1 MKKTKALL
9 TSILPGIFLIG
20 YNIGTG
26 SLTAMSKAGA
36 NFGCDLL
43 WAVLLSCLIT
53 WYLINFF
60 SRFTMASGLTAME
73 GFRKHIHPAY
83 AWVLWSGLAVII
95 LSALMAMIG
104 LLTDVVFVWFK
115 DVWSIDADRRV
126 IGVVLVLFV
135 YGLIL
140 MGNTKR
146 FETMLSIMVA
156 LMGVAFIGSAIRF
169 FPGVE
174 TVLKGFIPKLPA
186 VAEGSDNGSLVI
198 LAGMV
203 GTTVSV
209 FAFLIRSGQVK
220 DHGWTMKDW
229 RLQKRDAAVSASM
242 MFVLSAAVMITA
254 TATLHA
260 EGLKMNHI
268 KEMIPM
274 LQPIFG
280 PAALLVFV
288 IGILSAGISSHL
300 PNMMV
305 IPWLTDDLQGCPRN
319 IRTRRKRIVLGGL
332 TVVSMLGVFMAR
344 PVFLL
349 LLSQAG
355 ISLVMPMALLGLMFL
370 SSRREILGNHRPNAA
385 EWVALALIACFSL
398 FMSSQALQGLVEDL
412 RKSPSKTVTPI
423 VYQQPAAPAEQ
434 WAAKELSEF
443 LQTLYPENSFPVTQ
457 SPAPESGDYILL
469 SSRPAGDILEMH
481 IRPEEIDEPGEFVVK
496 HIQADDREIGI
507 ICGSSP
513 AAVRDGVYSLLEQKL
528 GFGFY
533 LYRNASEAAVSGDF
547 NFEKWALH
555 AKPLVTERV
564 IFNWYNFIS
573 GVTAWNLEDYKH
585 WIRQAARMRHT
596 DVMLHVYGWAPF
608 TEFSHNGVTKEV
620 EYLQNTRLGRHWMIE
635 HTDDVRKLIGGE
647 VFKKEGPVFGADV
660 SKVGFGGIT
669 EENRVAQAKAMLN
682 EVIDYAVNTA
692 GMGFNWAFDID
703 TSYGNPQNIIE
714 SLPEA
719 ARFPVGDLWL
729 ARPDTEAGYQFF
741 RSMIKTTL
749 DDFPAITKITLWSR
763 NSRSDSFGGLTTG
776 MTRDDL
782 PPDWKPLYDN
792 APPEAQTPYSAGH
805 IYHAKVAEAFRRALD
820 ELEHS
825 HVKLGFGSWWREKIE
840 GDMASDNFAPAN
852 WFMPRELT
860 CYPLDYYMAFGQHKN
875 FRRELAKIA
884 AKRKLVL
891 LEWAHHDDGGYLGR
905 PYTPPANFADKLEEI
920 GASGYGIIHWMTRPL
935 DIFFKNV
942 QNQIWSNTLNQE
954 MKAAADQ
961 MALDFFGE
969 SQGALMAEYL
979 DQWMTTAPRFG
990 RETGDALGGESSTG
1004 RNSHVEDFE
1013 ERAAGCDRRIALLDR
1028 VDTKKLSP
1036 RALEAW
1042 NYFRGHEEWIKL
1054 FHLAQKDWNRG
1065 LQEDTIRKYAEKTSH
1080 DGGMTRG
1087 EKGILIQHNL
1097 KWLKPDQ
1104 KETESEE

>member
-1 MKKTKALL
+1 MKKLKTLFA
-9 TSILPGIFLIG
+9 SILPGIFLIG

-60 SRFTMASGLTAME
+60 SRFTMASGMTAME

-83 AWVLWSGLAVII
+83 AWVLWSGLSVII

-104 LLTDVVFVWFK
+104 LLTDVVLVWFK
-115 DVWSIDADRRV
+115 ELWAIDADRRV
-126 IGVVLVLFV
+126 VGIVLALFV

-146 FETMLSIMVA
+146 FEAMLSIMVA
-156 LMGVAFIGSAIRF
+156 LMGVAFIGAAIWF
-169 FPGVE
+169 FPGFE
-174 TVLKGFIPKLPA
+174 TVFKGFIPKLPA
-186 VAEGSDNGSLVI
+186 VAEGSDNGSMII

-229 RLQKRDAAVSASM
+229 RLQKRDALVSASM

-254 TATLHA
+254 TATLNA

-274 LQPIFG
+274 LKPVFG
-280 PAALLVFV
+280 PSALFIFV
-288 IGILSAGISSHL
+288 VGIMAAGISSHL

-305 IPWLTDDLQGCPRN
+305 IPWLTDDLQGSPRN
-319 IRTRRKRIVLGGL
+319 VRTRQKRFVLGGL
-332 TVVSMLGVFMAR
+332 TLISILGVFMAR

-355 ISLVMPMALLGLMFL
+355 ISLVMPMALLGLMYL
-370 SSRREILGNHRPNAA
+370 SSRKEIVGDYRPKLA
-385 EWVALALIACFSL
+385 EWCLLSFIACFSL
-398 FMSSQALQGLVEDL
+398 FMSAQALQGLVEDL
-412 RKSPSKTVTPI
+412 RKSPLKTATPI
-423 VYQQPAAPAEQ
+423 VRSESAEPSEQ
-434 WAAKELSEF
+434 WAATELANF
-443 LQTLYPENSFPVTQ
+443 LQELYPNDRFPVVKTA
-457 SPAPESGDYILL
+457 PAHGDYILL
-469 SSRPAGDILEMH
+469 SGPSDSGVLKANIQ
-481 IRPEEIDEPGEFVVK
+481 PEEIDEPGEFVVK
-496 HIQADDREIGI
+496 SIRTDEREIGI
-507 ICGSSP
+507 ICGNTP
-513 AAVRDGVYSLLEQKL
+513 RAVLDGVYSLLEQKL

-533 LYRNASEAAVSGDF
+533 LYRNASERAEKGAFSFDKWDLAAAPDYS
-547 NFEKWALH
+547 
-555 AKPLVTERV
+555 ERI

-620 EYLQNTRLGRHWMIE
+620 EYLQNTAVGRHWMVE
-635 HTDDVRKLIGGE
+635 HTPDVRKLIGGE
-647 VFKKEGPVFGADV
+647 VFADEGPVFGADV
-660 SKVGFGGIT
+660 SKVGYGGIT
-669 EENRVAQAKAMLN
+669 EENRVEKAKAMLR
-682 EVIDYAVNTA
+682 EVFDYAVNTV
-692 GMGFNWAFDID
+692 GLEFNWAFDID
-703 TSYGNPQNIIE
+703 TTYGNPQNIILT
-714 SLPEA
+714 LPES
-719 ARFPVGDLWL
+719 ARFPVGDFWL

-741 RSMIKTTL
+741 RSMIKTTM
-749 DDFPAITKITLWSR
+749 DDFPAITKLTLWAR
-763 NSRSDSFGGLTTG
+763 NSRSSSFGGLTTG

-782 PPDWKPLYDN
+782 PSDWQPLYDE

-805 IYHAKVAEAFRRALD
+805 IYHAKVAEAFRRALN
-820 ELEHS
+820 ELGHQNVE
-825 HVKLGFGSWWREKIE
+825 LGFGSWWREDPAGE
-840 GDMASDNFAPAN
+840 MVSDNFEPAN
-852 WFMPRELT
+852 WFMPQELT
-860 CYPLDYYMAFGQHKN
+860 CYPLDYYMAFGKHEN

-884 AKRKLVL
+884 AKRNLVL

-905 PYTPPANFADKLEEI
+905 PYQPPVNFADKLKET
-920 GASGYGIIHWMTRPL
+920 GVSGYGVIHWMTRPL

-942 QNQIWSNTLNQE
+942 QNQVWSNTKNQTLRQTS
-954 MKAAADQ
+954 DQ
-961 MALDFFGE
+961 MALDFFGN
-969 SQGALMAEYL
+969 SQSEIMAGYL
-979 DQWMTTAPRFG
+979 FDWMTTAPRFG
-990 RETGDALGGESSTG
+990 RETGEDLGGDSSTKS
-1004 RNSHVEDFE
+1004 NSNVDHFE
-1013 ERAAGCDRRIALLDR
+1013 ERATGCDRRIAILDQ
-1028 VDTKKLSP
+1028 VDTDKLSP
-1036 RALEAW
+1036 QALETW
-1042 NYFRGHEEWIKL
+1042 KYFREHEEWIKL
-1054 FHLAQKDWNRG
+1054 FHLAQKDWDPE
-1065 LQEDTIRKYAEKTSH
+1065 LQKQTIRKYVEKTSH

-1097 KWLKPDQ
+1097 KWLKTP
-1104 KETESEE
+1104 EPNN